1 MAEQN
6 LPPAAARQ
14 VDKKLTC
21 INRVVETQ
29 VVLKIGIVK
38 HDNQELISTG
48 THSAFSRGALQEV
61 TILYVDNIY
70 HDKCVGY
77 CDDDFYFF

>member
-6 LPPAAARQ
+6 LPPAAAGK
-14 VDKKLTC
+14 VDKDLIC

-48 THSAFSRGALQEV
+48 THSVFSRGALQEV
-61 TILYVDNIY
+61 TILYMDNVY
-70 HDKCVGY
+70 HDKCADC

>member
-14 VDKKLTC
+14 VDKELTC

-29 VVLKIGIVK
+29 VVLKLGIVK

-48 THSAFSRGALQEV
+48 TQRFLGVHCKR
-61 TILYVDNIY
+61 
-70 HDKCVGY
+70 
-77 CDDDFYFF
+77 